1 MSLLA
6 AVIEDLHDWHPEDSA
21 WSASRVGPS
30 GMDLRAVW
38 TANIDAITN
47 MITASAFSL
56 FCVSW
61 FLSISLA
68 SSERCHAPNRI
79 ISSVGVHSPQQ
90 HLFCTELASSSISRG
105 CRCRS
110 RRVLQGFSPTSMLEG
125 GGAQLEEFRKRPL
138 AQNQS
143 SGVHRNPANR
153 QTALQQQRWRA
164 ASPQERG
171 VCEAWPVASPVDWLT
186 LGRDEDVPLASP
198 LPAQAPPAHG
208 HVIWLELFEDSSYR
222 L

>member
-68 SSERCHAPNRI
+68 SVRGATRP
-79 ISSVGVHSPQQ
+79 
-90 HLFCTELASSSISRG
+90 TELFPALACTAHSSISFE
-105 CRCRS
+105 RS
-110 RRVLQGFSPTSMLEG
+110 WRAVQSVEVAGAGAGECSKGVSPTSMLEG

-143 SGVHRNPANR
+143 SGVHRNPR
-153 QTALQQQRWRA
+153 QQTDSSATATVA
-164 ASPQERG
+164 
-171 VCEAWPVASPVDWLT
+171 CCVASGARRVRGLASGIT
-186 LGRDEDVPLASP
+186 GRLAYARRDEDVPLASP

-208 HVIWLELFEDSSYR
+208 HVNWLELFEDSSYR